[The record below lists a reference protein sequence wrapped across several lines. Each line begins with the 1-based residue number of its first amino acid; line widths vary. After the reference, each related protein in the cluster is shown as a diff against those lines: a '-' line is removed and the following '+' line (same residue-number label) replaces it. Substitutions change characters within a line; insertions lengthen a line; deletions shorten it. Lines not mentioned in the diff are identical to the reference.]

1 MTLNSIKRK
10 RERLMTDYDI
20 TIANNIMELDF
31 YRSKRYSIPVTI
43 AVVESKCENLFETI
57 SNRSLRKTDIF
68 QFLGDNK
75 FLIIFGATHHQQS
88 EIAIDNLFSEIKQD
102 CMQHIFIGITEVKD
116 TDKSSD
122 TTIKRVS
129 VALKMAR
136 KLSNKDI
143 IVI

>member
-1 MTLNSIKRK
+1 MNDYEMTVATN
-10 RERLMTDYDI
+10 M
-20 TIANNIMELDF
+20 MELDF
-31 YRSKRYSIPVTI
+31 YRMKRYSIPISI
-43 AVVESKCENLFETI
+43 AVVESKCENLFEII

-88 EIAIDNLFSEIKQD
+88 EIAISNLFNEIKQS
-102 CMQHIFIGITEVKD
+102 CMQHIFIGITEVLD
-116 TDKSSD
+116 TDSSSE
-122 TTIKRVS
+122 TTLRRVN